1 MAVKATQESDTNTV
15 QSTDGANVDYSFED
29 PEPTLL
35 QRYTSLPI
43 VNHLFPTFSPVG
55 SPDYFFE
62 TEVQRRMTLS
72 TPRAQEDT
80 LQVLAFEFF
89 VVFKNNYE
97 VEDTAQRIK
106 NMIKEL
112 YVALRQSCDPNS
124 GTSIVEQMHIVHAL
138 MTDTANAIRSAEP
151 ILYNYQ

>member
-1 MAVKATQESDTNTV
+1 MAVKAAQESTV

-72 TPRAQEDT
+72 TPEAQEDT

-89 VVFKNNYE
+89 VVFKDNYE
-97 VEDTAQRIK
+97 VEDTQQRIK
-106 NMIKEL
+106 NMIKQL
-112 YVALRQSCDPNS
+112 FSALKLSCDPNS
-124 GTSIVEQMHIVHAL
+124 STSIVEQMHIVHAL
-138 MTDTANAIRSAEP
+138 MTDTANAMRSAEG
-151 ILYNYQ
+151 ILCNYQ